1 MNDFIFQ
8 SLGDALGLSFTDEQ
22 WQMLFLLVSKAEHYN
37 EDPDAIFTSKFGG
50 SVWTYCEAIPYDR
63 HQRGCHVGWC
73 FITGGHVEESTAAE
87 VFRLVR
93 DKGGPDLIDQ
103 ASGCYVSKESAQE
116 LCETMAGQQEEYE
129 EMFMQAQIDV
139 LCKPGGYMYEAK
151 KAISDLEIEVSPL
164 MFAAV
169 LDCMIDFGLGARKY
183 CPRKFLYHRGTK
195 KKHVKTLSTLLSWKR
210 WISTKNNH
218 NSCKHNGLCRA
229 NMYKTLMRKQAWNLK
244 PSRVQQAVQY
254 RVLGL
259 PERERILVGDV
270 PAAEEVGGEHE
281 GPGFVSIQD

>member
-1 MNDFIFQ
+1 MDYALLN
-8 SLGDALGLSFTDEQ
+8 DALGLAFTEEE
-22 WQMLFLLVSKAEHYN
+22 WQMVFFLVSKAEHYN
-37 EDPDAIFTSKFGG
+37 EDPDAIFTSKLGG
-50 SVWTYCEAIPYDR
+50 SVWIYCEAIPYDR

-73 FITGGHVEESTAAE
+73 FITGGHEQESTAAE
-87 VFRLVR
+87 VFRLVKE
-93 DKGGPDLIDQ
+93 KGGPDLIDQ
-103 ASGCYVSKESAQE
+103 AANCYVSKQAAQE
-116 LCETMAGQQEEYE
+116 FCNLMATQQEYE
-129 EMFMQAQIDV
+129 SIFREAQLEV
-139 LCKPGGYMYEAK
+139 LCQPGGYMYEAK
-151 KAISDLEIEVSPL
+151 KAITDLEIEVSPL
-164 MFAAV
+164 MFVAV

-229 NMYKTLMRKQAWNLK
+229 NMYKTLMRKQAWHLK

-259 PERERILVGDV
+259 PEGKGVLIGDV
-270 PAAEEVGGEHE
+270 PATEEVGGEHE
-281 GPGFVSIQD
+281 GSGFVSTKD